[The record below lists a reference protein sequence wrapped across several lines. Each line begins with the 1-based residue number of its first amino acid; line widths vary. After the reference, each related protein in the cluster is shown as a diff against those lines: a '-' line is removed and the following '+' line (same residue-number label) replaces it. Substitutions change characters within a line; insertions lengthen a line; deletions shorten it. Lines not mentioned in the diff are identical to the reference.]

1 MENVLINYDLTAGLK
16 RDTRRVYAFP
26 QVVTYVDTATRKRA
40 PQDLRFKVRAL
51 RHNVH
56 NRVNRAQ
63 LLFQMK
69 CIEVKSTKA
78 SFASPL
84 CEYEGGI

>member
-16 RDTRRVYAFP
+16 RDTGLVYAFP
-26 QVVTYVDTATRKRA
+26 QVATYVDTAT
-40 PQDLRFKVRAL
+40 VRAL
-51 RHNVH
+51 RHLVH

-63 LLFQMK
+63 LRFQIK
-69 CIEVKSTKA
+69 CIEVKSTEA

-84 CEYEGGI
+84 CEYEVGI